1 MQRGDRAAL
10 LLTRI
15 SCPVEVRGG
24 AGEMYDLREDP
35 DEMRNLFDDPAAAG
49 MRKEAEE
56 MIRSRPGGV
65 LKERLPIV
73 GMA

>member
-1 MQRGDRAAL
+1 
-10 LLTRI
+10 
-15 SCPVEVRGG
+15 
-24 AGEMYDLREDP
+24 
-35 DEMRNLFDDPAAAG
+35 MRNLFDDPAAAG